1 MATTVYDYN
10 HYLLFILEETIQQS
24 GPPKEG
30 ARGGGFPR
38 APRFWGPLE
47 IFCWAP
53 LKKFAPGPRQAL
65 GGLDNNNYFNLQT
78 I

>member
-1 MATTVYDYN
+1 MIIIIIFYSFLKKLYN
-10 HYLLFILEETIQQS
+10 NQ
-24 GPPKEG
+24 GRRKRG
-30 ARGGGFPR
+30 ARGGEFPR
-38 APRFWGPLE
+38 ALRFWEPLE

-65 GGLDNNNYFNLQT
+65 GGPDNNNYFNLQT